1 MCSMGKLT
9 WHDSWFCD
17 INVST
22 VWFCDINVT
31 NLTFGGGCPTST
43 DPGTLV
49 PLVTAVVYLV
59 VPGESWHLT
68 NSLFSPSGA
77 HGSIISVWFLVL
89 VWSHRCSSEFPHINN
104 CTVLSENVQKLQN
117 DHQWLVNN
125 GFQADKTNVY
135 VGGVIILV
143 RQVQKINSASVITQ
157 EQICT

>member
-1 MCSMGKLT
+1 MGKLT

-31 NLTFGGGCPTST
+31 NLTGEGPTST
-43 DPGTLV
+43 GPGTLV

-59 VPGESWHLT
+59 VPDESCHLT

-104 CTVLSENVQKLQN
+104 CSVLLDNVQKYQN
-117 DHQWLVNN
+117 DHQWLANN
-125 GFQADKTNVY
+125 GFQAAKTNVC
-135 VGGVIILV
+135 VGGVIIVV
-143 RQVQKINSASVITQ
+143 RHVQKINSASVLTQ
-157 EQICT
+157 EEICT